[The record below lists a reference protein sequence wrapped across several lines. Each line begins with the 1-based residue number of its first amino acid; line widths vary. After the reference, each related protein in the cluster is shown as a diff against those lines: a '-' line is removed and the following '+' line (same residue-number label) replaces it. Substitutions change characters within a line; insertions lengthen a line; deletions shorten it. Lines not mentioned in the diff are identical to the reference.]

1 MRPWRLHA
9 WAAAALWGPW
19 SDVLEVLENPD
30 QFLTGNP
37 GTDAGAGVDGG
48 NGGFVCTA
56 DPGID
61 PLADLL
67 TNSASC
73 AMAGCHAAGSLYGV
87 YAGDL
92 SDLVDVDSS
101 QAACEDGGTPLKYI
115 DSANPANSLIITK
128 LADPPPC
135 GSPMPLV
142 GWAAQPNDIACITEY
157 VEALAAGDI

>member
-1 MRPWRLHA
+1 MRLLRSFVCTAGLG
-9 WAAAALWGPW
+9 WALLGCPG
-19 SDVLEVLENPD
+19 SLENPD
-30 QFLTGNP
+30 LFLSGNP
-37 GTDAGAGVDGG
+37 GNDAGAGADGG
-48 NGGFVCTA
+48 SGFVCSA
-56 DPGID
+56 DSTID
-61 PLADLL
+61 PLGDLL

-73 AMAGCHAAGSLYGV
+73 AMAGCHAAGSIYGV

-101 QAACEDGGTPLKYI
+101 QAACEEGGTPLKYV

-142 GWAAQPNDIACITEY
+142 GGPLQANEIACITEY
-157 VEALAAGDI
+157 IEALASGGL